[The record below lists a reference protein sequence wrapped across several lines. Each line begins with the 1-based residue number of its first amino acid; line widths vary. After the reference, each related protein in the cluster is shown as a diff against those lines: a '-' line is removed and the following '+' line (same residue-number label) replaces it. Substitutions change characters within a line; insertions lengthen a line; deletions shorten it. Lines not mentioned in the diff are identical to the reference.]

1 MIFNCRSEV
10 AVPASCLGEEQ
21 VCLLG
26 GSAPHQGNV
35 YVQGKLKG
43 LYLEIG
49 GCDGQLPGGGA
60 GVSAG
65 GQRATS
71 GQCLRSRQVKGTVSQ
86 DWWL

>member
-1 MIFNCRSEV
+1 M
-10 AVPASCLGEEQ
+10 PASCLGEEQ

-43 LYLEIG
+43 LYRKVG
-49 GCDGQLPGGGA
+49 GCAGQLPAGGA

-65 GQRATS
+65 GQCATS
-71 GQCLRSRQVKGTVSQ
+71 GQCLRSRQFKGTVAR
-86 DWWL
+86 D